1 MGRTHPRRSVGNPP
15 CPCSRAASGRC
26 VSLRALEA
34 TRDDLRKAPLV
45 VTPRHCPERR
55 AEDLQVLLS
64 TRCRQ
69 RPIRRYRARRTSMC
83 RGGPARRS
91 RAAFCASFCISAPL
105 NAGSV
110 VLDVSPI
117 AASSQ
122 LYQATHV
129 HGPAH
134 AEAVRH
140 QDSRIVRRPY
150 GREEPLKRR
159 SPEIVRHDASDL
171 PNPPSLLRRLPE
183 LLDNGG
189 CQQCCNDDQRDGS
202 FGGSL
207 GLIRHAA
214 IVAATTSTRDLYCCR
229 LGEVTLP
236 RRLGG
241 SWRGKLRIKS

>member
-1 MGRTHPRRSVGNPP
+1 MVELGPHYPEECDPDPSRSGVAVPPRRARVLWVVPYP
-15 CPCSRAASGRC
+15 C
-26 VSLRALEA
+26 A
-34 TRDDLRKAPLV
+34 T
-45 VTPRHCPERR
+45 ERR
-55 AEDLQVLLS
+55 L
-64 TRCRQ
+64 
-69 RPIRRYRARRTSMC
+69 
-83 RGGPARRS
+83 GGVDR
-91 RAAFCASFCISAPL
+91 
-105 NAGSV
+105 
-110 VLDVSPI
+110 LDVPPI

-140 QDSRIVRRPY
+140 QDSRVVRRPN
-150 GREEPLKRR
+150 GREEPSKRR
-159 SPEIVRHDASDL
+159 SPEIVRHDAGDL
-171 PNPPSLLRRLPE
+171 PNPPSLVRRLPE

-236 RRLGG
+236 RVWAGTASERLDVRPAR
-241 SWRGKLRIKS
+241 SAPHSAFK